1 LENGIFL
8 HVHPPPFAVVLE
20 SAQMV
25 PSTTRT
31 TPAYDA
37 RAVANY
43 FLELASLESIH
54 ITPMAMQ
61 KLVYFAHGWMLGVYG
76 RPLISQRIEAWDYGP
91 VISDLYQAFKR
102 YGNLPI
108 TEPAHTAQMIGSVF
122 RVTVPQIP
130 KHQDPGVASLIGKVW
145 ATYKHFTAIQLSNMT
160 HTPGSPWSTAR
171 ENNQTFIDDDVMK
184 KYFSEIPR

>member
-1 LENGIFL
+1 
-8 HVHPPPFAVVLE
+8 
-20 SAQMV
+20 
-25 PSTTRT
+25 
-31 TPAYDA
+31 
-37 RAVANY
+37 
-43 FLELASLESIH
+43 
-54 ITPMAMQ
+54 
-61 KLVYFAHGWMLGVYG
+61 MLGVYG